1 MDKAN
6 NKELLQFILESISLI
21 KKRFDGIL
29 NSDDFLASD
38 DGLMRLDAIS
48 MRLQSIGEALKNIDK
63 RDREFLLEIADKT
76 YWSNIIKT
84 REIITHHYIDIDSET
99 IFMICD
105 EKLDDLENNISIL
118 FHVSQAKVYSFSK
131 CLYLFLA

>member
-1 MDKAN
+1 MDKSN
-6 NKELLQFILESISLI
+6 NKELLKFILDSITMI
-21 KKRFDGIL
+21 KERFDGIEC
-29 NSDDFLASD
+29 SDDFLGSK
-38 DGLMRLDAIS
+38 DGMTKLDSIS

-63 RDREFLLEIADKT
+63 RDRTLLLKVADKT

-105 EKLDDLENNISIL
+105 EKINDLENKVLVLLNKIDEDNI
-118 FHVSQAKVYSFSK
+118 
-131 CLYLFLA
+131 

>member
-6 NKELLQFILESISLI
+6 NQELLKFILESIEMINDRFSDI
-21 KKRFDGIL
+21 KC
-29 NSDDFLASD
+29 SDDFMYSKE
-38 DGLMRLDAIS
+38 GLMKLDAIS

-63 RDREFLLEIADKT
+63 RDRDFLLSVADKT

-105 EKLDDLENNISIL
+105 EKLDDLENKIL
-118 FHVSQAKVYSFSK
+118 KLKSE
-131 CLYLFLA
+131 L

>member
-63 RDREFLLEIADKT
+63 RDRDFLLEIADKT

-105 EKLDDLENNISIL
+105 EKLDDLENKISIL
-118 FHVSQAKVYSFSK
+118 LNKLQ
-131 CLYLFLA
+131 

>member
-63 RDREFLLEIADKT
+63 RDREFLLEVADKT

-105 EKLDDLENNISIL
+105 EKLDDLENKISIL
-118 FHVSQAKVYSFSK
+118 LNKLQ
-131 CLYLFLA
+131 

>member
-1 MDKAN
+1 MDKTN
-6 NKELLQFILESISLI
+6 NQELLKFILDSIVMI
-21 KKRFDGIL
+21 KERFEGITS
-29 NSDDFLASD
+29 SDDFMYSKE
-38 DGLMRLDAIS
+38 GMTKLDSIS

-63 RDREFLLEIADKT
+63 RDREFLLEVADKT

-105 EKLDDLENNISIL
+105 EKLEDLENKVSIL
-118 FHVSQAKVYSFSK
+118 MDKLK
-131 CLYLFLA
+131 

>member
-1 MDKAN
+1 MT
-6 NKELLQFILESISLI
+6 ISYYTE
-21 KKRFDGIL
+21 
-29 NSDDFLASD
+29 

-63 RDREFLLEIADKT
+63 RDRTFLLEVADRR

-105 EKLDDLENNISIL
+105 EKLEELEDN
-118 FHVSQAKVYSFSK
+118 VSLLMAKIKS
-131 CLYLFLA
+131 

>member
-1 MDKAN
+1 MDKVN
-6 NKELLQFILESISLI
+6 NQELLKFILSSIEMI
-21 KKRFDGIL
+21 KKRFVGIAS
-29 NSDDFLASD
+29 SDDFLCSEE
-38 DGLMRLDAIS
+38 GMTNLDAIS

-63 RDREFLLEIADKT
+63 RDREFLLEVADKT

-105 EKLDDLENNISIL
+105 EKLEDLENKISVL
-118 FHVSQAKVYSFSK
+118 MNKM
-131 CLYLFLA
+131 

>member
-1 MDKAN
+1 MYKAN

-63 RDREFLLEIADKT
+63 RDREFLLEIADKI

-105 EKLDDLENNISIL
+105 EKLDDLENKISIL
-118 FHVSQAKVYSFSK
+118 LNKLQ
-131 CLYLFLA
+131 

>member
-1 MDKAN
+1 MDKTN
-6 NKELLQFILESISLI
+6 NQELLKFILDSIEMI
-21 KKRFDGIL
+21 KKRFNGITC
-29 NSDDFLASD
+29 SDDFMYSD
-38 DGLMRLDAIS
+38 DGMTKLDSIS

-63 RDREFLLEIADKT
+63 RDREFLLEVADKT

-105 EKLDDLENNISIL
+105 EKLEDLEKKIFIL
-118 FHVSQAKVYSFSK
+118 MDKLQ
-131 CLYLFLA
+131 

>member
-1 MDKAN
+1 MHS
-6 NKELLQFILESISLI
+6 EE
-21 KKRFDGIL
+21 GIT
-29 NSDDFLASD
+29 
-38 DGLMRLDAIS
+38 RLDAIS

-63 RDREFLLEIADKT
+63 KDRKFLLEVADKV

-105 EKLDDLENNISIL
+105 EKLDDLEEKVL
-118 FHVSQAKVYSFSK
+118 ALMAKLS
-131 CLYLFLA
+131 

>member
-1 MDKAN
+1 MDKVN
-6 NKELLQFILESISLI
+6 NKELLQFVLDSIEMI
-21 KKRFDGIL
+21 KKRFDGITC
-29 NSDDFLASD
+29 SDDFMYSE
-38 DGLMRLDAIS
+38 DGMTRLDAIS

-63 RDREFLLEIADKT
+63 RDRDFLLEVADKT

-105 EKLDDLENNISIL
+105 EKLDELEKNISSL
-118 FHVSQAKVYSFSK
+118 MSK
-131 CLYLFLA
+131 LN

>member
-6 NKELLQFILESISLI
+6 NKELLEFILESISLI

-63 RDREFLLEIADKT
+63 RDREFLLEVADKT

-105 EKLDDLENNISIL
+105 EKLDDLENKISIL
-118 FHVSQAKVYSFSK
+118 LNKLQ
-131 CLYLFLA
+131 

>member
-1 MDKAN
+1 MNKVN
-6 NKELLQFILESISLI
+6 NAELLKFILSSIEMI
-21 KKRFDGIL
+21 KKRFEGITS
-29 NSDDFLASD
+29 SDDFLYSEQ
-38 DGLMRLDAIS
+38 GMTQLDAIS

-63 RDREFLLEIADKT
+63 RDRDFLLEVADKN

-105 EKLDDLENNISIL
+105 EKIDDLESK
-118 FHVSQAKVYSFSK
+118 VSVLLTK
-131 CLYLFLA
+131 L

>member
-6 NKELLQFILESISLI
+6 NQELLKFILDSIEMI
-21 KKRFDGIL
+21 KKRFSGITS
-29 NSDDFLASD
+29 SDDFMHSEE
-38 DGLMRLDAIS
+38 GITNLDAIS

-63 RDREFLLEIADKT
+63 RDRDFLLEVADKT

-105 EKLDDLENNISIL
+105 EKLEDLEKKVSIL
-118 FHVSQAKVYSFSK
+118 MDKLK
-131 CLYLFLA
+131 

>member
-1 MDKAN
+1 MDKVN
-6 NKELLQFILESISLI
+6 NKELLKFILESIEMV
-21 KKRFDGIL
+21 KDRFEGIAK
-29 NSDDFLASD
+29 SDDFLYSKE
-38 DGLMRLDAIS
+38 GMLKLDAIS

-63 RDREFLLEIADKT
+63 RDRAFLLEVANKT

-105 EKLDDLENNISIL
+105 EKLNDLEN
-118 FHVSQAKVYSFSK
+118 KVTVLMSK
-131 CLYLFLA
+131 LN

>member
-1 MDKAN
+1 MDKVN
-6 NKELLQFILESISLI
+6 NQELLKVILESILMI
-21 KKRFDGIL
+21 KDRFEGI
-29 NSDDFLASD
+29 NSSDDFMYSKE
-38 DGLMRLDAIS
+38 GMMKLDSIS

-63 RDREFLLEIADKT
+63 RDREFLLEVADKT

-105 EKLDDLENNISIL
+105 EKLDDLEDKISIL
-118 FHVSQAKVYSFSK
+118 ISK
-131 CLYLFLA
+131 LK

>member
-6 NKELLQFILESISLI
+6 NFELLKFVLESIGMI
-21 KKRFDGIL
+21 KDRFKPIKS
-29 NSDDFLASD
+29 SDDFMQTQE
-38 DGLMRLDAIS
+38 GMMRLDAIS

-63 RDREFLLEIADKT
+63 RDREFLLEVADKT

-105 EKLDDLENNISIL
+105 EKLDDLENKISIL
-118 FHVSQAKVYSFSK
+118 ISRLQ
-131 CLYLFLA
+131 